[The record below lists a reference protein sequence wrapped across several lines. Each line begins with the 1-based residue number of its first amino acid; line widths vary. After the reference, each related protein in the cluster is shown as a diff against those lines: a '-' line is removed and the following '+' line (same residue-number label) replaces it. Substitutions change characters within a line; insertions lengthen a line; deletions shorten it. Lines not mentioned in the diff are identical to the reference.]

1 MAFINKEN
9 TMLEIER
16 GVMWYHVEG
25 MLGAFIVDDHG
36 NLVAVQNA
44 RLVRAHFNAAF
55 WQYIR

>member
-1 MAFINKEN
+1 
-9 TMLEIER
+9 MLEIER